1 MNNRDAFGNNITE
14 VITVKEKVSQMFKDK
29 LFLVMMV
36 LGLLTIVAA
45 AGVATMQK
53 KGTQQNPY
61 LEMQDQGNLIAEEP
75 MNGSLAGESNAQ
87 IAQAPKETKK
97 TSETEN
103 RNQDTAVA
111 EQTYEV
117 AQNRRTE
124 PAKPAAPQV
133 QEAGSGLDAATA
145 LVLDFSENT
154 RMKWPVEGNVLLD
167 YSMDSTIYF
176 PTLDQYKCNPGI
188 VIQGEVS
195 TPVYAPANARVMAI
209 GVNEEIGN
217 FVTLDLGNDYNI
229 VCGQLKELA
238 VDKGEYLEKGQLL
251 GYVAEPTKYYSI
263 EGSNIYIEMMH
274 QGKNVDPLDFME

>member
-1 MNNRDAFGNNITE
+1 M
-14 VITVKEKVSQMFKDK
+14 KEKVSQMFKDK

-53 KGTQQNPY
+53 KGSQQNPY
-61 LEMQDQGNLIAEEP
+61 LEMQDQGNLIAEEQEP
-75 MNGSLAGESNAQ
+75 MNGTLAGESNAQ

-97 TSETEN
+97 NPEVEN
-103 RNQDTAVA
+103 RNTDTAVA

-117 AQNRRTE
+117 AQN
-124 PAKPAAPQV
+124 KPAEPVKPAPQTQA
-133 QEAGSGLDAATA
+133 QEAGSGLDAASA
-145 LVLDFSENT
+145 FVLDFKEDS
-154 RMKWPVEGNVLLD
+154 RMMWPVEGNVLLD
-167 YSMDSTIYF
+167 YSMDTTIYF
-176 PTLDQYKCNPGI
+176 PTLDQYKCNPGL

-195 TPVYAPANARVMAI
+195 TPVYAPANGRVMAT

-229 VCGQLKELA
+229 VCGQLKELT

-274 QGKNVDPLDFME
+274 QGKTVDPLDYLE

>member
-195 TPVYAPANARVMAI
+195 TPVYAPANARVMAT

-238 VDKGEYLEKGQLL
+238 VTKGEYLEKGHLL
-251 GYVAEPTKYYSI
+251 GYVAEPTKYYTI

-274 QGKNVDPLDFME
+274 QGKTVDPLDYME